1 MNKNIPI
8 ANYQLPTVKILTDDI
23 EVNPILDFKDYTDT
37 IVNMIKG
44 STPNFSIGIYG
55 EWGTGKTTLMRSIE
69 KNLRAEDNIL
79 TVWFN
84 AWRYEREDQFA
95 IITLMKT
102 IAYAMG
108 KHDIYKKI
116 KPIIIRG
123 IKIFT
128 KGFLAEV
135 ASRYIGEKGVEEFKT
150 KLLPEMDFLA
160 EVDRDTIYF
169 DGINKIEMEMAKIME
184 EYDGSRVI
192 VFIDDLDRCSPKKAL
207 EVFESVKVFLG
218 LEGFMYIIGLSHETI
233 SKLITAEYQNSGIKG
248 EQYIR
253 KIIQIPITIPEWN
266 DVDIKELIHY
276 LSTKLDDKYKE
287 IIENHYIYNLLAT
300 AVEFNPREVKR
311 FINNFI
317 VAHEVYSKNDKV
329 KAKEL
334 IVVQALKVRWNIFYA
349 HFSLNEDVRTAVKA
363 LLLVPLSDLR
373 KVFNLEQIMEDIN
386 KKTEEIENIQKEKD
400 PQTERYR
407 IAKDAL
413 EGRRY
418 DDNILNTDVIIER
431 LRKQREELIE
441 KREKLRTYHEQFNTL
456 PDELKE
462 NLKQAHDFALWTFL
476 DKQKE
481 VIFNI
486 KDWKVYRRAVE
497 LVKEF
502 IPLSR
507 PASEITQE
515 EIDAFKAESLKT

>member
-8 ANYQLPTVKILTDDI
+8 ANYQLPAVKILTDDI
-23 EVNPILDFKDYTDT
+23 EVNPILDFKDYADA
-37 IVNMIKG
+37 IVNMMRG
-44 STPNFSIGIYG
+44 SIPKFSVGIYG
-55 EWGTGKTTLMRSIE
+55 EWGTGKTTLMRIIE
-69 KNLRAEDNIL
+69 EKLKSDNKVL
-79 TVWFN
+79 TIWFN

-95 IITLMKT
+95 IIALMKT

-108 KHDIYKKI
+108 KHPIYKEI

-128 KGFLAEV
+128 KSFLAEV

-184 EYDGSRVI
+184 KYDGSRVI
-192 VFIDDLDRCSPKKAL
+192 VFIDDLYRCSPKKAL

-253 KIIQIPITIPEWN
+253 KLIQIPITIPEWN
-266 DVDIKELIHY
+266 DVDIKELIHN

-287 IIENHYIYNLLAT
+287 IIEKNMEVIAS

-317 VAHEVYSKNDKV
+317 VAHEVYSNNNKV

-334 IVVQALKVRWNIFYA
+334 LVVQALKVRWNTFYI
-349 HFSLNEDVRTAVKA
+349 HFSLNKDVRTAVKA
-363 LLLVPLSDLR
+363 LLVSVPLSDLR
-373 KVFNLEQIMEDIN
+373 KVFNLEQIREEIN
-386 KKTEEIENIQKEKD
+386 KKTEEIESLQKEKD
-400 PQTERYR
+400 PQTEVYR
-407 IAKDAL
+407 AAKEVL
-413 EGRRY
+413 ENRRY
-418 DDNILNTDVIIER
+418 NDNILNTDVIIDR
-431 LRKQREELIE
+431 LRKQLEELREKREELR
-441 KREKLRTYHEQFNTL
+441 KYHEQFNTM

-462 NLKQAHDFALWTFL
+462 NLKQPHDFALWTFL

-497 LVKEF
+497 LVRE
-502 IPLSR
+502 IPWAVN
-507 PASEITQE
+507 P
-515 EIDAFKAESLKT
+515 ESIL